1 MIIKETRCKSIL
13 NKSKLSADY
22 CLNPYTGCSHKCAY
36 CYARF
41 MKKYTNH
48 DEEWGDFVDIK
59 INAPEIIRK
68 DLKNSRGRS
77 VFISSVTD
85 AYQPIEGK
93 YRITRKLLENL
104 PKDFSVYIQT
114 KSSLVTR
121 DIDILKRFKNASVGF
136 TITFSDDRDR
146 KNLEPF
152 ADKIQNRLDALKK
165 IKDSGIGTT
174 VFIGPVLPFISDK
187 KLEQL
192 FEKISFADEIM
203 VDRLNIKSGNW
214 FYVNKVI
221 KQEYPELIE
230 KYNSIFFGK
239 DDYYQKLKQRVKQ
252 INKKARFCYRCKGQ
266 GWQIFPCTG
275 GGRQDGFSAG

>member
-252 INKKARFCYRCKGQ
+252 INKKARFCY
-266 GWQIFPCTG
+266 
-275 GGRQDGFSAG
+275 